1 MKRRVG
7 LAVIAGLLIS
17 ATAWLFAGKPVQGYY
32 GDMVLNSK
40 AEQRGMPPVV
50 FPHWIHRIEF
60 KCKVCHPAIFQMKS
74 GSNDIDMEKIVF
86 KGEFCGKCH
95 GKNATDKMAKNAP
108 KIDMAEHGEKYV
120 CWQCHYPHSP
130 EVEQ

>member
-1 MKRRVG
+1 MRRRVG
-7 LAVIAGLLIS
+7 LAVVAGLLIS
-17 ATAWLFAGKPVQGYY
+17 ATVWLFAGEPVQGYY

-74 GSNDIDMEKIVF
+74 GANDIDMEKIVF
-86 KGEFCGKCH
+86 KGEFCGKWHNGETPCNPIMCSRCH
-95 GKNATDKMAKNAP
+95 SGKP
-108 KIDMAEHGEKYV
+108 G
-120 CWQCHYPHSP
+120 
-130 EVEQ
+130 

>member
-1 MKRRVG
+1 
-7 LAVIAGLLIS
+7 LAVAAGLVIS
-17 ATAWLFAGKPVQGYY
+17 AGVWLFAGKPVQGYY

-74 GSNDIDMEKIVF
+74 GANDIDMEKIVF

-95 GKNATDKMAKNAP
+95 NGETAWKPVVCARCHSGKPGMVTGP
-108 KIDMAEHGEKYV
+108 LHGV
-120 CWQCHYPHSP
+120 N
-130 EVEQ
+130 